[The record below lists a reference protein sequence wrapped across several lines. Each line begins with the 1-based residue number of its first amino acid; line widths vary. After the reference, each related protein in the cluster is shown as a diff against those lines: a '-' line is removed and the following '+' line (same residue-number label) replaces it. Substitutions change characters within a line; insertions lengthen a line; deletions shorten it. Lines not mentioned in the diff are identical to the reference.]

1 MDVIAFNEY
10 FFILKKQGETAMLE
24 KCFTI
29 WSDNHGIRNLAEELL
44 FKNHRDN
51 FLWPE
56 KLVSHRQWIDNRMT
70 TAEMK
75 HSYISV
81 TAENKLSDLQIMGI
95 RILYLDTQ
103 FRISGDTSGY
113 DVIASG
119 VNSMRA
125 CKAAIE
131 IFANQL
137 MMANTLRRTSIF
149 LLPNFSNPNCRYKS
163 RNEATN

>member
-1 MDVIAFNEY
+1 
-10 FFILKKQGETAMLE
+10 MLE

-29 WSDNHGIRNLAEELL
+29 WSYNHGIRNLAEELL

-56 KLVSHRQWIDNRMT
+56 KFVSHRQWIENRMT

-75 HSYISV
+75 YSYISV
-81 TAENKLSDLQIMGI
+81 TSENKLSDLQIMGI
-95 RILYLDTQ
+95 HILYLDTQ
-103 FRISGDTSGY
+103 IRISGDTSGY

-131 IFANQL
+131 IFTNQL
-137 MMANTLRRTSIF
+137 LRVNDLHRTSIF
-149 LLPNFSNPNCRYKS
+149 LLPNFSNFNCRYKS
-163 RNEATN
+163 KNEATN